1 MRTKTKMI
9 RIEEQLYTRLAKA
22 AGSTSLTRFV
32 NELLDEALATRKNVE
47 LDKRAAEWAEAE
59 RELYGVPSY
68 EATTQSHGVPETSLG
83 SQGHSPN
90 TPTPNIPETPKAAG
104 QQRVAEQQIPAD
116 TPQQAGLPCCNQASP
131 CKHWRWD
138 PQLAMWQNILTGEI
152 REAQ

>member
-9 RIEEQLYTRLAKA
+9 RIEEQLYTRLAA
-22 AGSTSLTRFV
+22 EAGSTSLTRFV
-32 NELLDEALATRKNVE
+32 NELLDEALATRKSVE

-59 RELYGVPSY
+59 RELYG
-68 EATTQSHGVPETSLG
+68 TPES
-83 SQGHSPN
+83 
-90 TPTPNIPETPKAAG
+90 TPTPEIPETPKAAE
-104 QQRVAEQQIPAD
+104 QQRVAEQQRPAEIVSK
-116 TPQQAGLPCCNQASP
+116 PGLPCCNQSSP

>member
-9 RIEEQLYTRLAKA
+9 RIEEQLYTRLATA

-32 NELLDEALATRKNVE
+32 NELLDEALATRKSVE
-47 LDKRAAEWAEAE
+47 LDKRAAEWADAE
-59 RELYGVPSY
+59 RELYGVPES
-68 EATTQSHGVPETSLG
+68 TLTPEISEP
-83 SQGHSPN
+83 QKP
-90 TPTPNIPETPKAAG
+90 AV
-104 QQRVAEQQIPAD
+104 QQQ
-116 TPQQAGLPCCNQASP
+116 TGLPCCNQASP

>member
-9 RIEEQLYTRLAKA
+9 RIEEQLYTRLASA

-32 NELLDEALATRKNVE
+32 NELLDEALATRKSVE

-59 RELYGVPSY
+59 RELYGVTTPSY
-68 EATTQSHGVPETSLG
+68 GVPN
-83 SQGHSPN
+83 N
-90 TPTPNIPETPKAAG
+90 TPTPEIPETPKAAG
-104 QQRVAEQQIPAD
+104 
-116 TPQQAGLPCCNQASP
+116 LPCCNQSSP

-152 REAQ
+152 REVQQ

>member
-9 RIEEQLYTRLAKA
+9 RIEEQLYTRLAVE

-32 NELLDEALATRKNVE
+32 NELLDEALATRKSVE
-47 LDKRAAEWAEAE
+47 LDKRAAEWGEAE
-59 RELYGVPSY
+59 QELYGVPSY
-68 EATTQSHGVPETSLG
+68 EATTQSHGVPEKE
-83 SQGHSPN
+83 
-90 TPTPNIPETPKAAG
+90 PTPENPDTPK
-104 QQRVAEQQIPAD
+104 P
-116 TPQQAGLPCCNQASP
+116 AGLPCCNQSSP

>member
-9 RIEEQLYTRLAKA
+9 RIEEQLYTRLASA

-32 NELLDEALATRKNVE
+32 NELLDEALATRKSVE

-59 RELYGVPSY
+59 RELYG
-68 EATTQSHGVPETSLG
+68 TPETA
-83 SQGHSPN
+83 
-90 TPTPNIPETPKAAG
+90 PTPEISETPKAAG
-104 QQRVAEQQIPAD
+104 QQRVAEQ
-116 TPQQAGLPCCNQASP
+116 TGLPCCNQASP

>member
-9 RIEEQLYTRLAKA
+9 RIEEQLYTRLAA
-22 AGSTSLTRFV
+22 EAGSTSLTRFV

-59 RELYGVPSY
+59 RELYGVP
-68 EATTQSHGVPETSLG
+68 T
-83 SQGHSPN
+83 N
-90 TPTPNIPETPKAAG
+90 TPTPEISETPKAAVQQQVEEIIVP
-104 QQRVAEQQIPAD
+104 QQRPAQ
-116 TPQQAGLPCCNQASP
+116 TGLPCCNQASP

-138 PQLAMWQNILTGEI
+138 AQLAMWQNILTGEI

>member
-9 RIEEQLYTRLAKA
+9 RIEEQLYTRLATA

-32 NELLDEALATRKNVE
+32 NDLLDEALATRKSIE

-59 RELYGVPSY
+59 RELYGVP
-68 EATTQSHGVPETSLG
+68 ETNPTPEIPETSK
-83 SQGHSPN
+83 P
-90 TPTPNIPETPKAAG
+90 
-104 QQRVAEQQIPAD
+104 AEQ
-116 TPQQAGLPCCNQASP
+116 PQQTGLPCCMKPSP

-152 REAQ
+152 REVQ

>member
-32 NELLDEALATRKNVE
+32 NELLDEALATRKSVE

-59 RELYGVPSY
+59 RELYGVP
-68 EATTQSHGVPETSLG
+68 E
-83 SQGHSPN
+83 N
-90 TPTPNIPETPKAAG
+90 TPTTEIPETPK
-104 QQRVAEQQIPAD
+104 VAEQQRPAEIVSK
-116 TPQQAGLPCCNQASP
+116 PGLPCCNQASP

-138 PQLAMWQNILTGEI
+138 AQLAMWQNILTGEI
-152 REAQ
+152 REVQ

>member
-22 AGSTSLTRFV
+22 AGSASLTRFV
-32 NELLDEALATRKNVE
+32 NELLDEALATRKSVE

-59 RELYGVPSY
+59 RELYGVTTPSY
-68 EATTQSHGVPETSLG
+68 GVPEKES
-83 SQGHSPN
+83 
-90 TPTPNIPETPKAAG
+90 TPEIPETPK
-104 QQRVAEQQIPAD
+104 VAEQQRPAD
-116 TPQQAGLPCCNQASP
+116 IVPQQKPGLPCCNQSSP

>member
-9 RIEEQLYTRLAKA
+9 RIEEQLYTRLASA

-32 NELLDEALATRKNVE
+32 NELLDEALATRKSVE

-59 RELYGVPSY
+59 RELYG
-68 EATTQSHGVPETSLG
+68 TPETSLG

-90 TPTPNIPETPKAAG
+90 TPTPEIVEPPKP
-104 QQRVAEQQIPAD
+104 AEIVSKP
-116 TPQQAGLPCCNQASP
+116 GLPCCNQASP

-138 PQLAMWQNILTGEI
+138 AQLAMWQNILTGEI

>member
-32 NELLDEALATRKNVE
+32 NELLDEALATRKSVD

-59 RELYGVPSY
+59 RELYG
-68 EATTQSHGVPETSLG
+68 TPETSQS

-90 TPTPNIPETPKAAG
+90 TPTPEIPETPKVEEIIIP
-104 QQRVAEQQIPAD
+104 QQRPAQ
-116 TPQQAGLPCCNQASP
+116 TGLPCCNQASP

-138 PQLAMWQNILTGEI
+138 PQLAMWQNVLTGEI

>member
-32 NELLDEALATRKNVE
+32 NELLDEALATRKSVE

-68 EATTQSHGVPETSLG
+68 EATTQPHGVPN
-83 SQGHSPN
+83 N
-90 TPTPNIPETPKAAG
+90 TPTPKIPETPK
-104 QQRVAEQQIPAD
+104 VAEQQRPAV
-116 TPQQAGLPCCNQASP
+116 QQQTGLPCCNQASP

-138 PQLAMWQNILTGEI
+138 AQLAMWQNILTGEI

>member
-32 NELLDEALATRKNVE
+32 NELLDEALATRKSVE

-59 RELYGVPSY
+59 RELYG
-68 EATTQSHGVPETSLG
+68 TPE
-83 SQGHSPN
+83 N
-90 TPTPNIPETPKAAG
+90 TPTPEIPETPKAAE
-104 QQRVAEQQIPAD
+104 QQRVAVQP
-116 TPQQAGLPCCNQASP
+116 GLPCCNQSSP